1 MLRGRRR
8 WVLCLAAAAAAVAWA
23 DEAPIPSPLTVA
35 GALELFDRRGFDV
48 LLAEAAAESAR
59 ADTLSAG
66 AVPNP
71 SLTGSM
77 GGALTYDP
85 TQCTAQ
91 GCSTISWGLG
101 LQDNGALF
109 DTLWGKRGARVRVA
123 EAAWAAAKLSRDDA
137 RRTLHVQLAAA
148 LVEVVRATLALE
160 ANQLVSQRLGQV
172 VDLNRVRYQ
181 SGAISEADLAK
192 AETEKLAADE
202 DVDRAV
208 LAASQA
214 KISVAFLLGVRG
226 PLPSFEVERS
236 QFNFTLFP
244 TLSEAG
250 VEPLLAL
257 ALERRPDLKAAA
269 AQIDRAAAA
278 IDGAQRQVLPDV
290 QLGPQFSMLGY
301 GQQAINPPVVG
312 LGVSVGLPAFYQ
324 YQGELAKARADQDA
338 QRISREK
345 IRAQVVADVQSAWA
359 GYRSARTRLERMH
372 GSLLDR
378 ARRTRDLVEIQY
390 KKGAAS
396 LLELLDAERQLVSV
410 NLQYVQDLS
419 DYWTAIFQLEG
430 AVGTEVRR

>member
-8 WVLCLAAAAAAVAWA
+8 WVLCFALAASVAWA
-23 DEAPIPSPLTVA
+23 EDSAIPSPLTVA
-35 GALELFDRRGFDV
+35 GALELFDQRGFDV

-71 SLTGSM
+71 SLTGTV

-85 TQCTAQ
+85 TQCSAQ
-91 GCSTISWGLG
+91 GCSTVSWGVG
-101 LQDNGALF
+101 LSDNGALF
-109 DTLWGKRGARVRVA
+109 DTVWGKRGARLRVA

-137 RRTLHVQLAAA
+137 RRTLHVQLEAA

-160 ANQLVSQRLGQV
+160 ADQLVQQRLGQV

-192 AETEKLAADE
+192 AETEKLSADA
-202 DVDRAV
+202 DVDRAE

-214 KISVAFLLGVRG
+214 KVAVAFLLGVRG
-226 PLPSFEVERS
+226 PMPAFEVDRA
-236 QFNFTLFP
+236 QFAFILLP
-244 TLSEAG
+244 KLSDGG
-250 VEPLLAL
+250 VEPLLGL
-257 ALERRPDLKAAA
+257 ALEHRPDLKAAD
-269 AQIDRAAAA
+269 AQVERATAA
-278 IDGAQRQVLPDV
+278 IDGAQRQSLPDV

-312 LGVSVGLPAFYQ
+312 LGVAVQLPAFYQ
-324 YQGELAKARADQDA
+324 YQGELAKARADQQA
-338 QRISREK
+338 QRVGREK
-345 IRAQVVADVQSAWA
+345 TRAQVVADVQSAWA
-359 GYRSARTRLERMH
+359 AYRSARIRLERMH
-372 GSLLDR
+372 GALLDR

-410 NLQYVQDLS
+410 NLEYVQDLS